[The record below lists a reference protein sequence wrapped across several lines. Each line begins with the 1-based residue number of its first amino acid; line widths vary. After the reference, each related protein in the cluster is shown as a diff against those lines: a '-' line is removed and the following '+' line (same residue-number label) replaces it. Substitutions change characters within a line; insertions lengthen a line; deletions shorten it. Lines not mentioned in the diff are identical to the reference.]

1 MKLAQISLHSYRLPY
16 RNPVRWSDTEES
28 HASYVLL
35 RVVDEAGAIGYAEAT
50 PKPTWSGYTPAL
62 LVATLQTLFLPLLRD
77 CDVDAPAE
85 LAERLQRIPGHAQAR
100 GLVESALWQLRRPP
114 APERAVRVSC
124 TLTRDAPVAMAR
136 KAAELAE
143 RHGLDAFK
151 LKGGQGVE
159 TDLGAVRELRHAVP
173 GARITVDCNSAY
185 EPRDLGAYS
194 AALAGLGID
203 LLEDPCAFDLAA
215 FAGLAPQSRV
225 PLLVDL
231 AAADAALAAHFAASG
246 AAAIS
251 AKPGRYGLP
260 EALRVADAARRAGKR
275 TCLGLYGESDLGSVL
290 NLSVTDG
297 LDGADVA
304 APAELSFFLD
314 LAQPVLQRPLAV
326 SGGAVRLPTGR
337 LGDADIDFSR
347 MQTHASV

>member
-114 APERAVRVSC
+114 APERAV
-124 TLTRDAPVAMAR
+124 
-136 KAAELAE
+136 

-297 LDGADVA
+297 LDDADVA